1 MKHNLK
7 RILPIFLAIVVIL
20 SVVWYLFSYDPEF
33 TRDMLLE
40 QARACDERGDHGTA
54 AWLYNLAYQQSTD
67 NDAVA
72 IELAEKYVEYG
83 NFTKA
88 EYTLV
93 NAISN
98 RPSVELYVALSKT
111 YIAQDK
117 LLDAAAMLNG
127 IADAQILSRLEAMR
141 PAKPTAS
148 HDSGFY
154 SQYITVDLSGEGGEL
169 YVSVGKEYPS
179 VSDGPCRDGITL
191 QGGQTVVTALVI
203 GDNGLVSPLATF
215 EYTISGVIEP
225 VQIEDRELD
234 ALIRDM
240 LGFSSSHQL
249 YTNELWDITYL
260 QVPATVNDY
269 SDISKLTYLET
280 LVIENGNFTDLSC
293 LTGLKY
299 LQDVLIY
306 GCTVSEEDLAV
317 IASLPALKNLT
328 LSGCHLSSIAPLS
341 AARQLISLDLCDNAI
356 RDISALSFMSG
367 LRYLNLSHNAL
378 ENLSSLSTLSGL
390 ETLNVS
396 YNSLTSVFPLGG
408 CLSLKELNVSHN
420 FITSLNGIENMA
432 QLTLLEAG
440 NNELKDASPIANC
453 TQLTQL
459 NISYNAITDI
469 THLSVLTALKSFDFS
484 HNKIAALPAFPRD
497 CALVT
502 LDGSYNSLT
511 SVERLRGLENLNT
524 VTVDYNKLKTV
535 DPLADCP
542 ILSRVDCFGNSIKN
556 VSKLKDAYILVNYDP
571 S

>member
-20 SVVWYLFSYDPEF
+20 SVAWYLFSYDPEF

-83 NFTKA
+83 NYTKA

-93 NAISN
+93 KAISN

-141 PAKPTAS
+141 PAMPTAS
-148 HDSGFY
+148 HDPGFY

-169 YVSVGKEYPS
+169 YVSAGKEYPS

-191 QGGQTVVTALVI
+191 QGGQTVVTALVV

-215 EYTISGVIEP
+215 EYTVSGVIEP
-225 VQIEDRELD
+225 VQIEDSELD

-280 LVIENGNFTDLSC
+280 LVIENGNFADLSC

-306 GCTVSEEDLAV
+306 DCTVSDEDLAV

-341 AARQLISLDLCDNAI
+341 AARQLISLDLCDNAV

-432 QLTLLEAG
+432 QLTVLEAG

-469 THLSVLTALKSFDFS
+469 TPLSVLTALNSFDFS
-484 HNKIAALPAFPRD
+484 HNKVAALPAFPKT

-502 LDGSYNSLT
+502 LNGSYNSLT

-524 VTVDYNKLKTV
+524 VIVDYNKLKTV
-535 DPLADCP
+535 DPLAECP
-542 ILSRVDCFGNSIKN
+542 ILARVDCFGNSIKN
-556 VSKLKDAYILVNYDP
+556 VSKLKDEYILVNYDP